1 MKTYINIIYL
11 IIFSSLFISCDN
23 NKDSLNKM
31 SNKEFIKFIDS
42 DKNNRKGIERIDSIM
57 NLPYKMDIHKK
68 GLLHYTKAEN
78 LFNLEQFDIAKLEYN
93 KALKLYTNENNRI
106 SIGITYNRLG
116 VISTLTRNYTEAS
129 EQINKALKI
138 FIEKKDKYNE
148 LVALDSKA
156 HLAYSQKDY
165 KKAITIIE
173 DVLEI
178 NIKKK
183 DTSYISGNY
192 TNLGYLAELVNDNKK
207 AEIYYK
213 KGVKLVRLSN
223 SKKNTTALTNLAD
236 FYYSKKKFKK
246 SEELCLEALK
256 IEEEKENLL
265 KQIEIYKTLVDSIG
279 NKTQSRLLIKH
290 IVKRDSINLLI
301 IENKN
306 AEKIKLVENQYELI
320 AKEKELIQEQKD
332 QFNNKILFLI
342 STISLLILGL
352 FLYQKNKNSKLQLI
366 QEKLILEQ
374 KVLRSQMNPHFI
386 FNTLTSIQKNL
397 LVDGLL
403 KSSTSLSRFAKFI
416 RQNFEFTNKN
426 FITLEE
432 DLDALKNYIETQQM
446 RFDDKFDY
454 EINVSDNM
462 DLSYIKIP
470 PMLLQPFVENAIE
483 HGLKSKK
490 EKGNLTVNILENY
503 NKICFEIIDDG
514 IGYKKSTKLN
524 DREHATDVFLNRLK
538 LRNLGEEKSFNITPL
553 QTNGKGTKV
562 TFGLKL

>member
-116 VISTLTRNYTEAS
+116 VISTLTGNYTEAS

>member
-116 VISTLTRNYTEAS
+116 VISTLMGNYTEAS

>member
-57 NLPYKMDIHKK
+57 NLPYKLDIHKK

-106 SIGITYNRLG
+106 SIGVTYNRLG
-116 VISTLTRNYTEAS
+116 VISTLTGNYTEAS

-386 FNTLTSIQKNL
+386 FNALTSIQKNL

>member
-116 VISTLTRNYTEAS
+116 VISTLMGNYTEAS

-183 DTSYISGNY
+183 DTSYISGKY

-236 FYYSKKKFKK
+236 FYYSKK
-246 SEELCLEALK
+246 
-256 IEEEKENLL
+256 N
-265 KQIEIYKTLVDSIG
+265 
-279 NKTQSRLLIKH
+279 
-290 IVKRDSINLLI
+290 
-301 IENKN
+301 
-306 AEKIKLVENQYELI
+306 
-320 AKEKELIQEQKD
+320 
-332 QFNNKILFLI
+332 
-342 STISLLILGL
+342 
-352 FLYQKNKNSKLQLI
+352 
-366 QEKLILEQ
+366 
-374 KVLRSQMNPHFI
+374 
-386 FNTLTSIQKNL
+386 
-397 LVDGLL
+397 L
-403 KSSTSLSRFAKFI
+403 KSR
-416 RQNFEFTNKN
+416 R
-426 FITLEE
+426 
-432 DLDALKNYIETQQM
+432 
-446 RFDDKFDY
+446 
-454 EINVSDNM
+454 
-462 DLSYIKIP
+462 SY
-470 PMLLQPFVENAIE
+470 V
-483 HGLKSKK
+483 
-490 EKGNLTVNILENY
+490 
-503 NKICFEIIDDG
+503 
-514 IGYKKSTKLN
+514 
-524 DREHATDVFLNRLK
+524 
-538 LRNLGEEKSFNITPL
+538 
-553 QTNGKGTKV
+553 
-562 TFGLKL
+562 

>member
-116 VISTLTRNYTEAS
+116 VISTLTGNYTEAS

-386 FNTLTSIQKNL
+386 FNALTSIQKNL

-432 DLDALKNYIETQQM
+432 DLDALKNYIETQQI